1 MYLIATV
8 PGLSEHFRIARH
20 SVNDVQ
26 FNRVSK
32 DGSSVSLFVHNQDS
46 KGNIFQNQYTRYH
59 IVIAN
64 GKDAKEEVTQPASRK
79 LLLDHLNTFPSREIK
94 HSPNEFIEIGHTF
107 NGIDGRSEL
116 CVLGRLT
123 FNKVKIRPKELEYH
137 GFPIYPSTTISTQA
151 RIRVFEQ
158 KREGFNGPSDLTPSY
173 YVWSQILLD
182 SEDETRARRVD
193 FPIILTDIERS
204 SRLRPNKKHQQQL
217 QEAFIAK
224 NSMALVTSHA
234 TKEIFVCHVIQFSS
248 SPTVLC
254 GKRKMETND
263 FPDEEKSQTE
273 TPKQKRVKPNC

>member
-1 MYLIATV
+1 M
-8 PGLSEHFRIARH
+8 
-20 SVNDVQ
+20 
-26 FNRVSK
+26 
-32 DGSSVSLFVHNQDS
+32 
-46 KGNIFQNQYTRYH
+46 
-59 IVIAN
+59 
-64 GKDAKEEVTQPASRK
+64 TQPASRK
-79 LLLDHLNTFPSREIK
+79 LLLDHLNTFPSREFK
-94 HSPNEFIEIGHTF
+94 HSPNEFIDIGHIF

-116 CVLGRLT
+116 CILCRLA
-123 FNKVKIRPKELEYH
+123 FNKVKIRPKENLEYH

-234 TKEIFVCHVIQFSS
+234 TKEIFVCHVIQI
-248 SPTVLC
+248 
-254 GKRKMETND
+254 N
-263 FPDEEKSQTE
+263 EKSLFQNIQGILSVRQRSGILSGPELPHRGSAPANAGGTSIRCIGQG
-273 TPKQKRVKPNC
+273 TKSI